1 MKIITNDAAYLQKYY
16 LNILVNSTL
25 VTGIG
30 VPISMFDITNKKL
43 FNKYKSKDFIK
54 FTKKEEIEFL
64 KEADWIIDYSLYINK
79 SINEIKREI
88 EAVDLEGKE
97 IDEYFLSL
105 SKEQRELEHG
115 YLLIKVNMLRHKRES
130 LVDILKLKENNK
142 TITFKENTSLGEKI
156 KKLFIKK

>member
-1 MKIITNDAAYLQKYY
+1 MKIIANNVAYLQKYY
-16 LNILVNSTL
+16 FNILVKSTL

-30 VPISMFDITNKKL
+30 VPISMFDITNKKS

-79 SINEIKREI
+79 SINEIKTEI
-88 EAVDLEGKE
+88 EAIDLEGKK

-105 SKEQRELEHG
+105 SNEQRELEHG
-115 YLLIKVNMLRHKRES
+115 YLLIKVKMLRYKRES

-142 TITFKENTSLGEKI
+142 TIVLPENATLLEKT
-156 KKLFIKK
+156 KKLFRKK